1 MKFVRN
7 LILVFILILPIESKA
22 EFFPLF
28 SELRDTTN
36 SEKPLPFFAYF
47 IPLPFNITIGGGSNM
62 FSVGTDML
70 FAAPLSVI
78 YENETTRPD
87 SVAGPWM
94 PNHILAWT
102 NRFRM
107 IYDYSN
113 HQYGFFF
120 QPHLRYLYKWMLAD
134 IAVGPEI
141 GWQTKTGF
149 EWGASIRLNSL
160 LTLCLA
166 DLEFGYF
173 ANTKK
178 YYFNVLFDLSVKLL
192 MD

>member
-7 LILVFILILPIESKA
+7 LILVFILILPMESKA
-22 EFFPLF
+22 EFFPAF
-28 SELRDTTN
+28 SESMDSTN

-47 IPLPFNITIGGGSNM
+47 IPLPLNITIGGGSNM

-70 FAAPLSVI
+70 FVAPFSVI
-78 YENETTRPD
+78 YENEVSRPD
-87 SVAGPWM
+87 SVHGPWV
-94 PNHILAWT
+94 PSHVFLWT
-102 NRFRM
+102 NRIRM
-107 IYDYSN
+107 SYDYDN
-113 HQYGFFF
+113 HQYGFFL
-120 QPHLRYLYKWMLAD
+120 QPNIRYLYRFLLAD

-141 GWQTKTGF
+141 GWQTQTGF
-149 EWGASIRLNSL
+149 EWGASIRLNGL

-173 ANTKK
+173 ANTKR
-178 YYFNVLFDLSVKLL
+178 YYFNVLFDLSIKLF

>member
-7 LILVFILILPIESKA
+7 LILVFILILPMESKA
-22 EFFPLF
+22 EFFPAF
-28 SELRDTTN
+28 SELMDTTN
-36 SEKPLPFFAYF
+36 SEKPLPFWANF
-47 IPLPFNITIGGGSNM
+47 IPIPFNITIGGGSNM

-70 FAAPLSVI
+70 LAAPFSVI

-87 SVAGPWM
+87 SVAGPWT

-113 HQYGFFF
+113 HQYGLFL
-120 QPHLRYLYKWMLAD
+120 QPNLRYLYKWMLAD

-141 GWQTKTGF
+141 GWQTQTGF

-173 ANTKK
+173 ANTRK
-178 YYFNVLFDLSVKLL
+178 YYFNVLFDLSIKLF
-192 MD
+192 MY

>member
-1 MKFVRN
+1 M
-7 LILVFILILPIESKA
+7 ESKA

-87 SVAGPWM
+87 SVAGPWT

-113 HQYGFFF
+113 HQYCFFF